1 MTTLKE
7 LLAQQEALEKQIAET
22 RERELTE
29 VIGKIRAAITEYG
42 LTEKDLFGGS
52 RSARKDKRTGT
63 KIVTNAGG
71 VNPRACLERM
81 EKLAAEAG
89 LSFRIA
95 IVEGAVARR
104 NGWKARTRRSSRS
117 VDSRHRCCC
126 VSLRVLIRSRGRPNN
141 I

>member
-22 RERELTE
+22 REQELTE

-63 KIVTNAGG
+63 KI
-71 VNPRACLERM
+71 
-81 EKLAAEAG
+81 AAKYRDPASG
-89 LSFRIA
+89 LTWT
-95 IVEGAVARR
+95 G
-104 NGWKARTRRSSRS
+104 
-117 VDSRHRCCC
+117 
-126 VSLRVLIRSRGRPNN
+126 RGRTPKWMEGKDKKKFA
-141 I
+141 IS